1 VFIVKKTITWRQ
13 ALETLDFSIN
23 DGVARITLNRPQAGN
38 TLNSAMGR
46 DLMQA
51 ALRCDEDASIR
62 AVLLTGA
69 GGIFCFG
76 GDLKHF
82 VAEGEH
88 IGPLIKEITT
98 YLHSAI
104 SRFTR
109 MQKPLVVAVNGIA
122 AGAGVSLS
130 ALGDVVLA
138 AQSATFTAAYTA
150 AGLSPDGGSTYLLPR
165 LIGMRRAQELFF
177 TNRTLSAIEAVEWGL
192 ITRVV
197 PDDELMAEAE
207 ILVQALAQGPTA
219 AFGTVKSLLAETFST
234 PLESQLEQEAR
245 GIARNAQG
253 VDGREGV
260 MSFVEKRKPAY
271 KGE

>member
-1 VFIVKKTITWRQ
+1 M
-13 ALETLDFSIN
+13 ETLDFSIDN
-23 DGVARITLNRPQAGN
+23 GVARIVLNRPGAGN
-38 TLNSAMGR
+38 TLNGAMGR
-46 DLMQA
+46 DLMEA
-51 ALRCDEDASIR
+51 ALQCDEDPAIR

-69 GGIFCFG
+69 GDVFCFG

-82 VAEGEH
+82 VSEADR
-88 IGPLIKEITT
+88 IGPMIKQITT

-104 SRFTR
+104 SRFIR
-109 MQKPLVVAVNGIA
+109 MQKPMVVAVNGTA

-138 AQSATFTAAYTA
+138 GESATFTAAYTA

-177 TNRTLSAIEAVEWGL
+177 TNRKLSAAEAADWGL

-197 PDDELMAEAE
+197 PDGDLMAEAE
-207 ILVQALAQGPTA
+207 KLVNALANGPTA
-219 AFGTVKSLLAETFST
+219 AFGTVKTLLAETMST

-253 VDGREGV
+253 ADGREGV
-260 MSFVEKRKPAY
+260 RAFVEKRAPVY
-271 KGE
+271 TGE

>member
-1 VFIVKKTITWRQ
+1 M
-13 ALETLDFSIN
+13 ETLDFSIGE
-23 DGVARITLNRPQAGN
+23 GVARIVLNRPEAGN
-38 TLNSAMGR
+38 TLNSAMGYE
-46 DLMQA
+46 LMQA
-51 ALRCDEDASIR
+51 ALQCDEDSRIR
-62 AVLLTGA
+62 AVLLSGA

-82 VAEGEH
+82 VAEGDR

-104 SRFTR
+104 SRFSR

-138 AQSATFTAAYTA
+138 GESATFTAAYTA

-165 LIGMRRAQELFF
+165 LIGLRRAQEMFF
-177 TNRTLSAIEAVEWGL
+177 TNRKLSAAEAVDWGL

-197 PDDELMAEAE
+197 PDDELLAEAE
-207 ILVQALAQGPTA
+207 KIVRALANGPTA
-219 AFGTVKSLLAETFST
+219 AFGTVKALLAETFST

-253 VDGREGV
+253 HDGREGV
-260 MSFVEKRKPAY
+260 MSFVEKRPPVYTGK
-271 KGE
+271 